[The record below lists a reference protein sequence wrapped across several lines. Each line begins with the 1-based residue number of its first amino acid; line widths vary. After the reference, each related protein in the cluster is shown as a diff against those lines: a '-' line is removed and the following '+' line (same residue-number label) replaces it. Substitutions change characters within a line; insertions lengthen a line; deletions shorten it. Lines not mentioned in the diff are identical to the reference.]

1 MQYCDTS
8 KVTIE
13 RTTKDVVYNMVVN
26 KHYAGRWT
34 GSTDVFGIYYESGEH
49 SFFDEME
56 KKLIGVIVYGYTVAR
71 NGVKS
76 ISETLEN
83 KEVLELKRLWV
94 EDGYGSNIE
103 SYVIAQSLKRI
114 KNDKPEVKVII
125 SYADPCENHTGIIY
139 KATNWKYQG
148 TKVSNPG
155 NMYQYSFDGEKWLSP
170 RALQSKIGACGL
182 KDVLKVY
189 PDIQYK
195 LIEQKHRY
203 LYFVCN
209 RREKKKLIKQLKHPL
224 VSYV

>member
-1 MQYCDTS
+1 MYCNTS

-13 RTTKDVVYNMVVN
+13 RTTKDVVYDMVVN

-34 GSTDVFGIYYESGEH
+34 GSTDIFGIYYESGEH

-148 TKVSNPG
+148 TKVSHAG
-155 NMYQYSFDGEKWLSP
+155 NMYQYSFGNGKWLSP
-170 RALQSKIGACGL
+170 RALQAKIGVCGL

>member
-8 KVTIE
+8 KVTID
-13 RTTKDVVYNMVVN
+13 RTTKDVVYDMVVN

-34 GSTDVFGIYYESGEH
+34 GSTDIFGIYYESGEH

-56 KKLIGVIVYGYTVAR
+56 KKLIGVILYGYTVAR

-148 TKVSNPG
+148 TKVSHSG
-155 NMYQYSFDGEKWLSP
+155 NMYQFSFDGEKWLSP
-170 RALQSKIGACGL
+170 RALQAKIGVCGL

-195 LIEQKHRY
+195 LIERKHRY
-203 LYFVCN
+203 LYFLCN
-209 RREKKKLIKQLKHPL
+209 RGEKKRLIKQLKHPL
-224 VSYV
+224 VSYA